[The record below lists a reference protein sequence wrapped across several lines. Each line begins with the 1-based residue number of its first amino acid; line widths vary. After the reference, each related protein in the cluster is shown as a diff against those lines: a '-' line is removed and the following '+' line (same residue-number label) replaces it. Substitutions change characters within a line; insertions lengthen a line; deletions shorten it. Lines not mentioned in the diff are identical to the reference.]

1 MRYNAAYL
9 YFQAYKQGLYG
20 SNHVWIL
27 AGPIVYENW
36 IGRNKDADA
45 SVMGCTYDQLIEATN
60 GHFTLNYAR
69 IDAQNPK
76 TISDQVSKFTFAFE
90 YYVLC
95 QEERG
100 RIHFMIPVTLWRCYQ
115 GEIIHATKCIIFNV
129 LCTRKKLESYTRIQY
144 TDAIALSYTETNFYS
159 KIASKWNQS

>member
-1 MRYNAAYL
+1 MDLVIPNAAYL

-76 TISDQVSKFTFAFE
+76 TISDQVSKFTFACE

-95 QEERG
+95 QEGRG
-100 RIHFMIPVTLWRCYQ
+100 SISLLHYDDVTRV
-115 GEIIHATKCIIFNV
+115 K
-129 LCTRKKLESYTRIQY
+129 
-144 TDAIALSYTETNFYS
+144 
-159 KIASKWNQS
+159 